1 MTTRPAG
8 PGSMPRAMLAT
19 SLAGALRAAQP
30 ARIVT
35 RIILARRRQ
44 SLHRGHDRVWTG
56 QCEESKMTATN
67 PLRSR

>member
-1 MTTRPAG
+1 
-8 PGSMPRAMLAT
+8 MLAT

-56 QCEESKMTATN
+56 QCENEGDSHQPI
-67 PLRSR
+67 PLALKPCCRASGRHKDEV